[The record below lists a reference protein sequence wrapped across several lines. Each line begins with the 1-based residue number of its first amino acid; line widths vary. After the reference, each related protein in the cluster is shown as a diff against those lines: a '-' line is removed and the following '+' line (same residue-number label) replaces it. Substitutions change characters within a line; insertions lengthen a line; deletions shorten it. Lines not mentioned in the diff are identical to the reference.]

1 MSKPKGGRGKIAPY
15 KTTHMRVPVPLKK
28 RVSKLIEEYRDGL
41 SQTDDEH
48 QYSSSESKELD
59 KLSLTEAKEKCKD
72 IVKQKKSARVSLAK
86 LLTALYGEE
95 VAPQDL
101 DL

>member
-15 KTTHMRVPVPLKK
+15 KTTHMRVPVPLKE

-48 QYSSSESKELD
+48 QDSSSKSKELD

-72 IVKQKKSARVSLAK
+72 IVKQKKSARASLAK